1 MKGRFM
7 YLTKYFMLFLVLSFF
22 ACGTKP
28 EKSLQKSEEK
38 LAPQLEV
45 LRPYLGKT
53 WKGFFANSTPE
64 KPMYDI
70 ATWERALNGHAVRTL
85 HSVNDGE
92 YGGESIIFWDS
103 NKQSLV
109 YFYFTTAS
117 FYTTGT
123 MTFEDGKV
131 ISHEYVT
138 GNQNGITEVKSIAEV
153 LSDGKLQN
161 NSQYFQNG
169 QWVDGHEITY
179 AEAPTAKV
187 IFK

>member
-1 MKGRFM
+1 M
-7 YLTKYFMLFLVLSFF
+7 YYTKLVVISLVISFF
-22 ACGTKP
+22 ACGTQS
-28 EKSLQKSEEK
+28 EKSIEK
-38 LAPQLEV
+38 AEVTLAPQLEV

-53 WKGFFANSTPE
+53 WKGYFADSTPE

-70 ATWERALNGHAVRTL
+70 STWERALNGQAVRNL

-103 NKQSLV
+103 SKQSLV

-123 MTFEDGKV
+123 MSFEDGKV

-153 LSDGKLQN
+153 LSDGKLHN
-161 NSQYFQNG
+161 KSQYFQNG

-179 AEAPTAKV
+179 AEEPTAKV

>member
-1 MKGRFM
+1 MCQI
-7 YLTKYFMLFLVLSFF
+7 KYFGLFLILTLF
-22 ACGTKP
+22 ACGT
-28 EKSLQKSEEK
+28 ESDKSIPKSEEN
-38 LAPQLEV
+38 LVPQLEV

-53 WKGFFANSTPE
+53 WKGFFADSTPE

-70 ATWERALNGHAVRTL
+70 ATWERALNGQAVRTL

-103 NKQSLV
+103 VKQSLV
-109 YFYFTTAS
+109 YFYFTTAG
-117 FYTTGT
+117 FYTNGT
-123 MTFEDGKV
+123 MTFEEGKV

-138 GNQNGITEVKSIAEV
+138 GNQNGITEVKSIAEI
-153 LSDGKLQN
+153 LPDGKLHN
-161 NSQYFQNG
+161 KSQYFQNG

-179 AEAPTAKV
+179 EEAPNAKV